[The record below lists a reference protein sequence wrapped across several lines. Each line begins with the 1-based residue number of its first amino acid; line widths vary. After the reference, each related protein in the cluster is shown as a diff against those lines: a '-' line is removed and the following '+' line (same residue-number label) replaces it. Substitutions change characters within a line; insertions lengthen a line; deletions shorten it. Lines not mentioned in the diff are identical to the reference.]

1 MLSILQNLTNYFSE
15 ESLTVTVIVLTL
27 LNIVLMLLLA
37 YVYISSREDRA
48 RLERKVKQYDHLLL
62 LLRAYCL
69 ELEKDGETKSIKIS
83 NIDRRLLSC
92 ETDIRHME
100 LSINRF
106 APPLDKDKDYESI
119 TWSGKIQ

>member
-15 ESLTVTVIVLTL
+15 ESLTITVIVLTL
-27 LNIVLMLLLA
+27 LNVVLMLLLA
-37 YVYISSREDRA
+37 YVYISSREDRT

-69 ELEKDGETKSIKIS
+69 ELEKDGENKSIKIS
-83 NIDRRLLSC
+83 NIDKRLLSC

-100 LSINRF
+100 LYICN
-106 APPLDKDKDYESI
+106 LVWQNTITNTTKDASWRD
-119 TWSGKIQ
+119 